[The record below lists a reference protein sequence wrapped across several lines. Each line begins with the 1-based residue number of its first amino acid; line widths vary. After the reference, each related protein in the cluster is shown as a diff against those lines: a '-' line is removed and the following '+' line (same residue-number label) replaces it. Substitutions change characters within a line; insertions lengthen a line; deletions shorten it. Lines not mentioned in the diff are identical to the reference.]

1 MNAIKILSM
10 GVLVA
15 NCLKIMNGGKGAEN
29 KNAVEGAG
37 GGREACVVIS
47 CFSCYPSSFQRSC
60 GGFFCFSVLPCSCSH
75 IRGSLSRR
83 RRQNKARISK
93 ARVGIVSLFPF
104 LHKSV
109 NY

>member
-37 GGREACVVIS
+37 GGREACGYFLFLLLSFFLPAFLWRIFLLFRSSVFL
-47 CFSCYPSSFQRSC
+47 FSHSWEFEQT
-60 GGFFCFSVLPCSCSH
+60 
-75 IRGSLSRR
+75 
-83 RRQNKARISK
+83 KTTK
-93 ARVGIVSLFPF
+93 
-104 LHKSV
+104 
-109 NY
+109 

>member
-29 KNAVEGAG
+29 KNAVEGAS

-60 GGFFCFSVLPCSCSH
+60 GGFFCFFRSSVFLFSH
-75 IRGSLSRR
+75 SWEFE
-83 RRQNKARISK
+83 QTKTTK
-93 ARVGIVSLFPF
+93 
-104 LHKSV
+104 
-109 NY
+109 